1 MSAESSLFQEDWKAI
16 AEDFGLEIVSPFE
29 VILSSGI
36 RLEAPVLLLNFG
48 GSIGMLLFTDFSV
61 IEPFVEEID
70 YSLYGYSTL
79 SEPTKIYN
87 KNDAECRE
95 SIIEMLEDWGWSG
108 KGEAPVWYHKR
119 KGRRS

>member
-1 MSAESSLFQEDWKAI
+1 MSAEKSLFQENWKAI
-16 AEDFGLEIVSPFE
+16 AEDLGLEIVSSFE
-29 VILSSGI
+29 LTFPSRDCVKV
-36 RLEAPVLLLNFG
+36 PVLLRNFG
-48 GSIGMLLFTDFSV
+48 GSVGMLLFTDFSV
-61 IEPFVEEID
+61 IEPFVKEID

-87 KNDAECRE
+87 KNDVERRE